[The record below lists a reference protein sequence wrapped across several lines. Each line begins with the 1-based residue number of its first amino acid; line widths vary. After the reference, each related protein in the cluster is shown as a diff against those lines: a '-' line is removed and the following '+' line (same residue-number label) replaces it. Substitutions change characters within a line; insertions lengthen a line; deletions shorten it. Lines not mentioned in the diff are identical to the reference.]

1 MRWERG
7 EFTIVD
13 RREDLDVEMIHDFL
27 SNFSYWSKGISRETV
42 VKSLERSLCFGL
54 FRDSQQIGFGRVVSD
69 RTTFAY
75 LADVFILEDY
85 RGQGLGKWLV
95 ECIVQHPEL
104 QGLRRWI
111 LATADAHPLYE
122 QFGFKPLSKPERF
135 MEKHDPDVYQRGS

>member
-13 RREDLDVEMIHDFL
+13 RREDLDVDMIHDFL

-42 VKSLERSLCFGL
+42 VKSLGHSLCFGL
-54 FRDSQQIGFGRVVSD
+54 FKDSQQIGFGRVVSD

-75 LADVFILEDY
+75 IADVFVLEDY

-95 ECIVQHPEL
+95 ECIVNHPEL
-104 QGLRRWI
+104 QGLRRWM

-122 QFGFKPLSKPERF
+122 QFGFKPLNKPERF
-135 MEKHDPDVYQRGS
+135 MEKHDPDVYQRRG